1 MTGRRAFAA
10 AKPIT
15 PDGGAAQ
22 GRIGAIKGET
32 PVKRSALA
40 WSLAWV
46 VASGTASA
54 QALPPGYP
62 ADYQAIVSAAEQE
75 GSVGVYS
82 TTDSASADALL
93 KDFRA
98 LYPRLQVKYYDLNS
112 TEIYNRYLSETAANA
127 ETADVLWS
135 GSMDLQLKLVAD
147 GRALTYRSP
156 EAAKMPTWA
165 VHEDRAWGTT
175 FEPLVMAY
183 NKRLLPADA
192 VPRSHGDLLR
202 LLREKP
208 QLFAGKLTTYDPEKS
223 GFAFML
229 MTQDEKYFPQFWELA
244 AAFGHGIGR
253 FYPSSGTMIERITS
267 GEHWLGFNVIGSYVV
282 LRQGKDPDL
291 GLIYPDDYV
300 LVMSRVAFIPKNA
313 RRPNA
318 GKLFLDY
325 LLSARAQTIMANR
338 ATLFSLREDV
348 AGPHSAAALGKELGA
363 RLKPIPADMSLL
375 AALAPGKRLPMIRK
389 WQETARAQ

>member
-1 MTGRRAFAA
+1 VKRAALGLAILLAPTVAA
-10 AKPIT
+10 P
-15 PDGGAAQ
+15 AQ
-22 GRIGAIKGET
+22 G
-32 PVKRSALA
+32 
-40 WSLAWV
+40 
-46 VASGTASA
+46 
-54 QALPPGYP
+54 LPPGYP
-62 ADYQAIVSAAEQE
+62 VDYQAIIAGAEQE

-98 LYPRLQVKYYDLNS
+98 LYPKVQVKYYDLNS
-112 TEIYNRYLSETAANA
+112 TEVYNRYLSETAANA

-147 GRALTYRSP
+147 GHAATYRSP
-156 EAAKMPTWA
+156 ESAKMPKWA
-165 VHEDRAWGTT
+165 VYEDRAWGTT
-175 FEPLVMAY
+175 FEPLVIAY

-192 VPRSHGDLLR
+192 VPNSHADLLR
-202 LLREKP
+202 LLKDKP
-208 QLFAGKLTTYDPEKS
+208 QLFAGGKLTTYDPEKS

-229 MTQDEKYFPQFWELA
+229 MTQDEKYFAKFWELA
-244 AAFGHGIGR
+244 AAFGHGTGR

-267 GEHWLGFNVIGSYVV
+267 GEHLLGFNVIGSYVV
-282 LRQGKDPDL
+282 LRQRKDPDL
-291 GLIYPDDYV
+291 GLVYPADYV
-300 LVMSRVAFIPKNA
+300 LVMSRLAFITKNA

-325 LLSARAQTIMANR
+325 LLSARAQKIMANQ

-348 AGPHSAAALGKELGA
+348 EGPHSAAALTKELGD
-363 RLKPIPADMSLL
+363 RLKPIPADMGLL
-375 AALAPGKRLPMIRK
+375 AALAPAKRLAMLRK